1 MAEQQLIMQGGLK
14 SKFMC
19 VLHSSHFNAMM
30 IGPRGIMFC
39 KSTIADVISYLTT
52 VSDMRRL

>member
-30 IGPRGIMFC
+30 IGP
-39 KSTIADVISYLTT
+39 
-52 VSDMRRL
+52 